1 VHELS
6 VAHALVDTVV
16 ASLREADEDAAV
28 REVHLRVGVV
38 AGVVPQS
45 LLFCYDLV
53 TESTPLAGSRLVIET
68 APIRGHCPGCNQPR
82 EAFSLAELSCIAC
95 TSPLVDVAG
104 GGELELSHLVLDDG
118 PVEPGLD
125 RARAEPATAGLGVGA

>member
-16 ASLREADEDAAV
+16 ASLRDADEQGPV

-45 LLFCYDLV
+45 LLFCYDLA
-53 TESTPLAGSRLVIET
+53 TESTPLAGSQLVIET
-68 APIRGHCPGCNQPR
+68 VPITGYCPDCTEDRQ
-82 EAFSLAELSCIAC
+82 AFSLAELTCATC
-95 TSPLVDVAG
+95 QGRLVDVAG
-104 GGELELSHLVLDDG
+104 GGELELSHLVLDDDAG
-118 PVEPGLD
+118 QTGLD
-125 RARAEPATAGLGVGA
+125 RTDPTAAVGVGA